1 MVNGVLIIQ
10 HINNMQNYIRE
21 IKEKNLVPL
30 RLDRNT
36 VILVPPEKANE
47 KYKARYLKNAE
58 RSRKLAINQF

>member
-1 MVNGVLIIQ
+1 MNDIFKD
-10 HINNMQNYIRE
+10 

-36 VILVPPEKANE
+36 VILGPPEKANE

-58 RSRKLAINQF
+58 RSRRMATHLD